1 MDVVYEDISTRQS
14 IEEIIYDGIVEV
26 KFTKR
31 DGTERIMNCTLNKN
45 VVPPATKD
53 PLSQQKVR
61 KLNEN
66 VMVVWDVDKNDW
78 RSFRLDQIKN
88 FYQKEKIE

>member
-1 MDVVYEDISTRQS
+1 MDIVYEDISTRQS

-78 RSFRLDQIKN
+78 RSFRLDQIKT